1 MVCFIVQIG
10 FQTQFFTG
18 SSYSQCAQQAIA
30 AGVPALSIKAG
41 QFFDRVELD
50 QDSKAQALI
59 DSL

>member
-1 MVCFIVQIG
+1 V
-10 FQTQFFTG
+10 
-18 SSYSQCAQQAIA
+18 QQAIA